1 MLCSARYSDWKRS
14 TVCECHMTRM
24 LAHNGKGRVAIHS
37 TPASGGG
44 PMLDLRRHVSHHPGA
59 RRRISYSPNVDV
71 PPSDVAA
78 RGEVVC
84 RLWGQY
90 RPSRSFSGKTREKV
104 VAAAH
109 LPRRQA
115 AMPSRAAPRI
125 GTIEGAATVRD
136 PSSPAGAPAS
146 TRLRP

>member
-71 PPSDVAA
+71 PPSAVAA
-78 RGEVVC
+78 RGELFAGFGASIA
-84 RLWGQY
+84 RHEAFL
-90 RPSRSFSGKTREKV
+90 EKHAKRV
-104 VAAAH
+104 W
-109 LPRRQA
+109 RQ
-115 AMPSRAAPRI
+115 
-125 GTIEGAATVRD
+125 
-136 PSSPAGAPAS
+136 
-146 TRLRP
+146 